1 MGKKKLKA
9 ITAILLAG
17 QITASSL
24 LATVGPASLVYGAN
38 LTVAGTP
45 YDTNGH
51 YDATVPHIIIN
62 QVYGGGLEGDS
73 EIRISHGFIEL
84 YNPADQA
91 IDLQGWSLQYADRGS
106 NAKNGPTTDWK
117 KLDLTGTI
125 AARSSFLV
133 LGKATNVPGAAQ
145 RLNLDLTGKAD
156 QNWDIYLNN
165 KGMKVVLLNNTEL
178 LPGELKNPF
187 AQKPEGYVDMIGT
200 ASNDK
205 DSDIDGFET
214 AYPTGS
220 AEGTSKKKAIRR
232 IDMKDTDNNKMDF
245 QQVEYFDI
253 TSDNL
258 ALYKPRSSTDGAWR
272 DGGELTEQLSI
283 VTSALADGYA
293 GKPYQAQITVQGGK
307 PAYKFSATGLP
318 EGLSIDAN
326 TGIISGTPSSE
337 RSSTVTVTV
346 TDSAVPAE
354 TKQQEF
360 ALVIRPVQPETELVK
375 DLFSVTKVAQYKV
388 GVTNKDGGVAEIVK
402 YNKDNGSLY
411 LVNGSTNPPS
421 LDIIPL
427 NSSGNL
433 AKSGTVNVKAIAEEN
448 DPAFVYGDLTSVD
461 VNTLAKRIAVSVQH
475 ADPNKNGKIL
485 ILDYAGKLIR
495 TYEAGVQPDM
505 ITSTSD
511 GRYILTAD
519 EAEPRGGAGVADPEG
534 SITIVDTKDHSVKH
548 VKFDN
553 PDVIDDL
560 VHIRGVVDGTG
571 LITGKGTKA
580 DALFDL
586 EPEYITISE
595 DGKLAYVSLQENNA
609 VATIDIAQRKVLSV
623 KGLGYKDLSLPQNSL
638 DMARNNAIELENAP
652 FFGMYMPDGL
662 ASKTIDGTT
671 YIFTA
676 NEGDATDWP
685 NRKNG
690 STVGALKSKLNPESA
705 AARFLANTDK
715 YDKLDA
721 ASDMGN
727 DGIYLYGGRSFSIW
741 DSKTMQQVFDSSND
755 FERITAERLPDYFNV
770 SNDNVTKDH
779 RSTKKGPE
787 PEDIKVG
794 KVGSKYFAFTGLER
808 IGGVMFYDV
817 TDPSQAR
824 FANYTNTR
832 EFNKGLDTDTGPE
845 GLEFIPATASPTGL
859 PLLLVAHEVGG
870 TVAVYQMNVTKVELD
885 TKELSLKAGGAT
897 EKLSA
902 AVSEQIEGS
911 SQSVIWSSSDIR
923 VAKVNENGVVTP
935 VSEGNAVI
943 TAISEDG
950 YGIAE
955 SKVTVS
961 GQVPYY
967 PSNPGGASGNAT
979 GGTDTA
985 GESGTATVKTEGSL
999 ATASLSV
1006 NATKGETGE
1015 AVADLTADGLDAAL
1029 KTLIAATPKGGTA
1042 VLTIT
1047 LKSEAGTTG
1056 AVVRLPK
1063 ASLDKLVSEGVAR
1076 VDVNTDIGTLSFDK
1090 AALASIAAGTDTKQ
1104 VALAIRKSAA
1114 GKLAGEASGANT
1126 PADSRAA
1133 SDRPVYELTVTKDG
1147 KPFTAFG
1154 GGLVQVGIPYS
1165 LLTNEDPQAIVIYAR
1180 DSKGELELV
1189 RNGHFNESGENVSF
1203 VVNYASHFV
1212 IGYNKK
1218 SFVDTGSSFAS
1229 PFITYLS
1236 SRQIIEGVGGDQFAP
1251 KANISRADF
1260 TLILSRIGGIDKTA
1274 EQGGVG
1280 FSDVSSNAYYANAVQ
1295 WAASQGI
1302 VNGAAGGKFDPNA
1315 PITREQL
1322 AAMLQRFADAMKVE
1336 LPKHS
1341 PAAVFADQSAIS
1353 DYAKDAVAAMQQAG
1367 IVAGKSQ
1374 DAAGDSSFSP
1384 KDYATR
1390 EEAAKMLALIMQ
1402 LVKS

>member
-1 MGKKKLKA
+1 MGKKKLKTM
-9 ITAILLAG
+9 TAILLAG

-24 LATVGPASLVYGAN
+24 LVTVSPASMVYGADVA
-38 LTVAGTP
+38 VAGTP

-51 YDATVPHIIIN
+51 YDVAVPHIIIN

-73 EIRISHGFIEL
+73 DIRISHGFIEL
-84 YNPADQA
+84 YNPTDKE
-91 IDLQGWSLQYADRGS
+91 INLQGWSLQYADRGS
-106 NAKNGPTTDWK
+106 NAKNGPTGDWK
-117 KLDLTGTI
+117 KLDLSGTI
-125 AARSSFLV
+125 PAYSSFLV
-133 LGKATNVPGAAQ
+133 LGKATNIPGATQ
-145 RLNLDLTGKAD
+145 KLDLDLTGKAD

-165 KGMKVVLLNNTEL
+165 KGMKVVLLNNTDQ

-187 AQKPEGYVDMIGT
+187 AQMPEGYVDMIGT

-214 AYPTGS
+214 AYPAGS

-232 IDMKDTDNNKMDF
+232 TAMKDSDNNKTDF
-245 QQVEYFDI
+245 QQVEYFEMA
-253 TSDNL
+253 SDKL
-258 ALYKPRSSTDGAWR
+258 ALYKPRSSADGAWK
-272 DGGELTEQLSI
+272 DGDVLPEQLSI
-283 VTSALADGYA
+283 VTAALADGNA
-293 GKPYQAQITVQGGK
+293 GNPYQAQIMVKGGK
-307 PAYKFSATGLP
+307 PAYGFSATGLP
-318 EGLSIDAN
+318 EGLSIEAD
-326 TGIISGTPSSE
+326 TGIISGTPKAE
-337 RSSTVTVTV
+337 GTGTVTVTV
-346 TDSAVPAE
+346 TDNAAPAV
-354 TKQQEF
+354 TKQQELT
-360 ALVIRPVQPETELVK
+360 LVIRPAQPETELAK
-375 DLFSVTKVAQYKV
+375 DLFSVTKIAQYKV

-427 NSSGNL
+427 KQSGDM

-461 VNTLAKRIAVSVQH
+461 INTTAKRVAVAVQH
-475 ADPNKNGKIL
+475 ADPNQNGKIL

-495 TYEAGVQPDM
+495 TYEAGIQPDM

-519 EAEPRGGAGVADPEG
+519 EAEPRGGAGAADPEG
-534 SITIVDTKDHSVKH
+534 SVTIVDTKDNSVKH

-553 PDVIDDL
+553 PELIDDL
-560 VHIRGVVDGTG
+560 VHIRGAVDGSG

-580 DALFDL
+580 DAIFDL

-609 VATIDIAQRKVLSV
+609 VASIDIAERKVLSV

-638 DMARNNAIELENAP
+638 DMARNNTIELENAP
-652 FFGMYMPDGL
+652 FFGMYMPDGV

-676 NEGDATDWP
+676 NEGDATDWAG
-685 NRKNG
+685 RKNG
-690 STVGALKSKLNPESA
+690 SSVGALKGKLNPESA
-705 AARFLANTDK
+705 AAKFLAATDK

-721 ASDMGN
+721 AGDMGN

-741 DSKTMQQVFDSSND
+741 DSKTMKQVFDSGND
-755 FERITAERLPDYFNV
+755 FERITAERFPGYFNV
-770 SNDNVTKDH
+770 SNDNVTMDN

-817 TDPSQAR
+817 TDPHKAR

-845 GLEFIPATASPTGL
+845 GLEFIPATMSPTGL

-885 TKELSLKAGGAT
+885 KTELSLKAGGAAA
-897 EKLSA
+897 KLSA
-902 AVSEQIEGS
+902 VVSGQIEDS
-911 SQSVIWSSSDIR
+911 SQAVTWSSSDSKI
-923 VAKVNENGVVTP
+923 AKVDASGIVTP
-935 VSEGNAVI
+935 VSEGTAVI
-943 TAISEDG
+943 TAISGDG

-961 GQVPYY
+961 GQTPYY
-967 PSNPGGASGNAT
+967 PSNPGGGSGGNAT
-979 GGTDTA
+979 GGTGTT
-985 GESGTATVKTEGSL
+985 GESTATVKTEGSVT
-999 ATASLSV
+999 TAALQV
-1006 NATKGETGE
+1006 NAAKGNSGE
-1015 AVADLTADGLDAAL
+1015 AAAELTAAGLDAAL
-1029 KTLIAATPKGGTA
+1029 KTLTAATPEGGTS
-1042 VLTIT
+1042 VLTVT
-1047 LKSEAGTTG
+1047 LKSDAGTTG

-1063 ASLDKLVSEGVAR
+1063 ASLDKLVSEGVAE
-1076 VDVNTDIGTLSFDK
+1076 VNVKTDIGSLSFDK

-1104 VALAIRKSAA
+1104 VALAIRKAA
-1114 GKLAGEASGANT
+1114 AVNPTGEASGTNAPTNSGA
-1126 PADSRAA
+1126 ADG
-1133 SDRPVYELTVTKDG
+1133 RPVYELAVAKDG
-1147 KPFTAFG
+1147 KPVTAFG
-1154 GGLVQVGIPYS
+1154 SGLVQVSIPYS
-1165 LLTNEDPQAIVIYAR
+1165 RGANEDPQAIIIYAQ
-1180 DSKGELELV
+1180 DSKGGLELV
-1189 RNGHFNESGENVSF
+1189 RNGQFNETAGQVIFS
-1203 VVNYASHFV
+1203 VNHASDFV

-1218 SFVDTGSSFAS
+1218 SFTDTGSGFAS

-1236 SRQIIEGVGGDQFAP
+1236 SRQIIEGVGGEQFAP

-1260 TLILSRIGGIDKTA
+1260 TLILSRIGGLDGTA
-1274 EQGGVG
+1274 GGEAGAG
-1280 FSDVSSNAYYANAVQ
+1280 FSDVSRNAYYANAVQ
-1295 WAASQGI
+1295 WAASHGI
-1302 VNGAAGGKFDPNA
+1302 VNGAADGKFNPNA
-1315 PITREQL
+1315 PVTREQL
-1322 AAMLQRFADAMKVE
+1322 AVMLQRFADAMKVE
-1336 LPKHS
+1336 LPKHH
-1341 PAAVFADQSAIS
+1341 PAAAFADQSAIA
-1353 DYAKDAVAAMQQAG
+1353 DYAKDAAAAMQQAG
-1367 IVAGKSQ
+1367 ILAGKSQ
-1374 DAAGDSSFSP
+1374 GAGGGSSFAP
-1384 KDYATR
+1384 KDHATR

-1402 LVKS
+1402 LMK